1 MANENEP
8 TEAVSVAAVAD
19 AWSRALVAVAQSF
32 EMAPSLEMTR
42 LQLLASPE
50 KPLKSRILE
59 AAVLA
64 GLAGRFQK
72 YRTRMAA
79 PFVPFI
85 AETTGG
91 DLFVVRQLNAQ
102 RAVIVTATASG
113 ALEREVPRALIDA
126 AISGQVLMLA
136 RRGPVRD
143 SRIDAYLT
151 PYRRSWFRS
160 LLRGHMMRYLELA
173 SGAFCGNI
181 LALGT
186 AIFAMQLWDRVVPAQ
201 SLPTLWVLTLGV
213 CLALGFELVLKIM
226 RVVISDGFGKELD
239 LKMSALFFARAL
251 DLRNDAR
258 PRSPGT
264 LIAQLRELDQI
275 RDLLTST
282 TLSVLFELPFIAT
295 FIFVIALIG
304 GPLVYIVLAVIPL
317 VLLICLIIQWPMA
330 RLSHAGI
337 RESALRNAMLVES
350 IERIEDIKSLQAE
363 ARFVAIWERL
373 NAENARIAKQ
383 NRFLSALLTNVTLT
397 LQQAAYVAVLVVG
410 VYMVVDNTMTTGALM
425 ACSMLTSRAIAPL
438 AQIAGVFARWQGAK
452 VARQGLDNLLKLP
465 VDHGTSAKRFHRP
478 MLQPAITFE
487 NVRHVYDKGQ
497 KPVLAI
503 ESLHIKPGERLA
515 IIGRIGSGKS
525 TLLKLATGLMPPAE
539 GRVLVDGTD
548 MTAIE
553 TADIRRDIGSYHQD
567 AGLFV
572 GTVRSNL
579 QMGATGASDE
589 DLLAALSIVGAG
601 AQIFTEGQGLDMT
614 VQEGGRG
621 LSNGQRQ
628 ALILA
633 RTLARAPRALVLD
646 EPTGAMD
653 ESTERTFVAN
663 LRQWLGPRTLIVATH
678 RYALLDIVDRVI
690 VMDQGRIALDGPRAE
705 VVQKL
710 SGGQLPSTKPLP
722 RAPAPALVVR
732 GGTNGA

>member
-1 MANENEP
+1 MTQSHE
-8 TEAVSVAAVAD
+8 TTTAD
-19 AWSRALVAVAQSF
+19 AAAWAIALVAVAHTF
-32 EMAPSLEMTR
+32 EMSPSLKSTR
-42 LQLLASPE
+42 LHLLASPQ
-50 KPLKSRILE
+50 LSLTSRVL
-59 AAVLA
+59 AAATLA
-64 GLAGRFQK
+64 GLNGRFATLRK
-72 YRTRMAA
+72 HGKASLT
-79 PFVPFI
+79 PFI
-85 AETTGG
+85 AELQGG
-91 DLFVVRQLNAQ
+91 ELVIVRQLSAD
-102 RAVIVTATASG
+102 RAVVLTFAADG
-113 ALEREVPRALIDA
+113 MLEREVSRAWLHE
-126 AISGQVLMLA
+126 AIAGPVLQLT
-136 RRGPVRD
+136 RRGPIRD
-143 SRIDAYLT
+143 TRIDAYLA

-160 LLRGHMMRYLELA
+160 LLRGHMLRYVELA
-173 SGAFCGNI
+173 GGALCGNI
-181 LALGT
+181 LALAT

-213 CLALGFELVLKIM
+213 ALALGFELIIKIM

-282 TLSVLFELPFIAT
+282 TLSVLFELPFIIT
-295 FIFVIALIG
+295 FIIAIALIG
-304 GPLVYIVLAVIPL
+304 GPLVYIVLAVIPI
-317 VLLICLIIQWPMA
+317 VLLLCLIIQWPMA

-363 ARFVAIWERL
+363 ARFVAVWEQL
-373 NAENARIAKQ
+373 NAESARIAKK
-383 NRFLSALLTNVTLT
+383 NRFLAAMLTNVTLT
-397 LQQAAYVAVLVVG
+397 LQQAAYVAVLVAG
-410 VYMVVDNTMTTGALM
+410 VYLVLDNAMTTGALM

-452 VARQGLDNLLKLP
+452 VAREGLDSLLKLP
-465 VDHGTSAKRFHRP
+465 VDHGTGAQRFHRP
-478 MLQPAITFE
+478 LLQPSLVFE
-487 NVRHVYDKGQ
+487 NIRHAYDKGQ
-497 KPVLAI
+497 RPVLTI
-503 ESLHIKPGERLA
+503 PTLTIKPGERVA

-525 TLLKLATGLMPPAE
+525 TLLKLASGLMPPAE
-539 GRVLVDGTD
+539 GRVLVDATD
-548 MTAIE
+548 MAAIE

-572 GTVRSNL
+572 GTVRANL
-579 QMGATGASDE
+579 QLGATSASDE
-589 DLLAALSIVGAG
+589 DLLAALSTVGAG

-628 ALILA
+628 ALLLA
-633 RTLARAPRALVLD
+633 RTLVRTPRALLLD

-690 VMDQGRIALDGPRAE
+690 VMDQGRIVLDGPRAE
-705 VVQKL
+705 VVQEL
-710 SGGQLPSTKPLP
+710 SAGPLP
-722 RAPAPALVVR
+722 GAKPVARAPSLVA
-732 GGTNGA
+732 TGAAHGA